1 MKRSIKQQFKQ
12 VDELWNLKNK
22 LSISEGQVDLIN
34 RIRAAKEDQN
44 FSFELQIYFR
54 GKDIRD
60 HLFLAD
66 HSKELLVSILSHIE
80 TNILAN
86 HETDKKKFDDLFQ
99 EFFAEGLG
107 LQ

>member
-12 VDELWNLKNK
+12 VDELYKLKNR
-22 LSISEGQVDLIN
+22 LSISEGQVYLIN

-66 HSKELLVSILSHIE
+66 HSKDLLVSILSHIE
-80 TNILAN
+80 ANILSN
-86 HETDKKKFDDLFQ
+86 QETNKKNFDNLFK
-99 EFFAEGLG
+99 EVFTEGLG
-107 LQ
+107 L